1 MTDTDGLVVALP
13 DRLQRARLLVTGT
26 RFLAAV
32 SWLGVL
38 AVVSLLSS
46 GTVLV
51 LLVLPLFITA
61 VAVWASRAS
70 RRRRP
75 APPPGRGEE
84 SEVPG
89 RTRTGPD
96 ALVVVP
102 LAYAAILTW
111 VGFASL
117 ALASTGSVIL
127 VAVPLVM
134 TVVARVARRY
144 LSAQE
149 AEDASR

>member
-13 DRLQRARLLVTGT
+13 DRLQRARLLVTAT

-38 AVVSLLSS
+38 AVVGLLS

-51 LLVLPLFITA
+51 LLVLPLVVTA
-61 VAVWASRAS
+61 VAVWASRTS
-70 RRRRP
+70 RRHRP
-75 APPPGRGEE
+75 APPLARGEE
-84 SEVPG
+84 NEVPG

-111 VGFASL
+111 GGFASL

-134 TVVARVARRY
+134 TVVAHAARRY
-144 LSAQE
+144 LAAQE
-149 AEDASR
+149 AEGASR